1 MTGEEAY
8 WAGLGPDDFRDDE
21 VSPDDPQGVLTGA
34 RSEFRIESMQP
45 EVESLNLE
53 FLPSDPAIV
62 EAIRRRV
69 AKDWAMAEIQRDE
82 QTEGELWNLSK

>member
-1 MTGEEAY
+1 M
-8 WAGLGPDDFRDDE
+8 
-21 VSPDDPQGVLTGA
+21 
-34 RSEFRIESMQP
+34 
-45 EVESLNLE
+45 ESLNLE